1 MNTHYEIVKQIGIT
15 ELTWQE
21 SIERHDVIQEEF
33 DGVCFYRVAKKIGIL
48 GKGTIVTQEGII
60 FDFPHIARILHL
72 ENGISKT
79 YAKPFYIEEKVDGYN
94 VRVARIQ
101 GRVLAF
107 SRSAY
112 VCPFSTDRIA
122 DFLDIKKIF
131 NENPRIIVCGEFA
144 GPDNPYNIEHPPY
157 VKEDIRFFT
166 FGLMMMNNPHR
177 IPIEEQY
184 RTFDICCMPTVRRF
198 GQFSVSD
205 ISALKKI
212 IKELDETGCEGIV
225 IKPIHPDEK
234 MLKYVT
240 LGSCL
245 RDIRVTAPLMV
256 EMMPEFFT
264 HRIIR
269 AALFIHEHAHS
280 LEPEVFTQ
288 LGEALLKPVY
298 ENITK
303 VAIGKLVDET
313 FLLRFREEKN
323 IQRMIDH
330 LHRCKVKFDVLSK
343 NKEGTYWHVEFAKKY
358 YASHEILQ
366 RHLDGSSHVD

>member
-33 DGVCFYRVAKKIGIL
+33 DGIYFYRVAKKIGIL

-60 FDFPHIARILHL
+60 FDFPHIARILYL
-72 ENGISKT
+72 ENGVSNAYT
-79 YAKPFYIEEKVDGYN
+79 KPFYIEEKVDGYN

-166 FGLMMMNNPHR
+166 FGLMMMNNPRR

-184 RTFDICCMPTVRRF
+184 KTFDIYCMPTVRRF

-205 ISALKKI
+205 IPALKKI

-234 MLKYVT
+234 VLKYVT

-245 RDIRVTAPLMV
+245 RDIRVTAPLMA

-343 NKEGTYWHVEFAKKY
+343 NKEGAYWHVEFAKKY